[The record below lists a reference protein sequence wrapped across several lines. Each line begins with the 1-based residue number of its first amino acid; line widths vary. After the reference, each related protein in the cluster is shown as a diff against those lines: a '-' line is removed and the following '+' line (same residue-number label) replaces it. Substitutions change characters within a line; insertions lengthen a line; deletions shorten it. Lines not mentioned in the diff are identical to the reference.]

1 MQPDSQLV
9 TMLLHQWKDG
19 NEEALD
25 QLMPLV
31 YNELRRLAGRCL
43 SAERPDHTL
52 RATELVHEAYM
63 RLIGAEIDWQDR
75 AHFYAIA
82 ARVIRRIL
90 VDHAKSHNCQKR
102 RGDVKRVPSDE
113 PVVLGV
119 EAPEIIVSLDEA
131 ARRCN
136 CDPPRRLKESGIPP
150 IAGAADSLRAENA
163 TNLSSMR
170 YKPAATS
177 YLEVPDSDTRRFTA
191 QLGLAQPQLAELEAL
206 VQIIALSVAGGT
218 GELETNER

>member
-9 TMLLHQWKDG
+9 TLLLHQWKDG

-90 VDHAKSHNCQKR
+90 VDHAKSHTCQKR
-102 RGDVKRVPSDE
+102 GGDVKRVPLDE
-113 PVVLGV
+113 SVVLGV
-119 EAPEIIVSLDEA
+119 EAPEIIVGLDEA
-131 ARRCN
+131 L
-136 CDPPRRLKESGIPP
+136 RRLAVVDPRKSDVVQCLYFGGMTYEE
-150 IAGAADSLRAENA
+150 IAAALNISPATVDRELRMAKAWLYRE
-163 TNLSSMR
+163 
-170 YKPAATS
+170 
-177 YLEVPDSDTRRFTA
+177 
-191 QLGLAQPQLAELEAL
+191 LAQHPAEDT
-206 VQIIALSVAGGT
+206 LS
-218 GELETNER
+218 